1 MEASLGRGPRVV
13 RLTDAPDAIEL
24 ETTDLLARLE
34 AQAEENGRLTEKA
47 QSFERVARAE
57 REARRRL
64 ADTLRPERSAAE
76 ALHAGRQEA
85 EAGQAAQAEQAKRV
99 EQALGLLEQQKQV
112 LWTQLAE
119 VQRELALKSRPVWR
133 RLLGRPPKD

>member
-64 ADTLRPERSAAE
+64 ADTLRRERSAAE
-76 ALHAGRQEA
+76 ALHARLQEA

-112 LWTQLAE
+112 
-119 VQRELALKSRPVWR
+119 
-133 RLLGRPPKD
+133 